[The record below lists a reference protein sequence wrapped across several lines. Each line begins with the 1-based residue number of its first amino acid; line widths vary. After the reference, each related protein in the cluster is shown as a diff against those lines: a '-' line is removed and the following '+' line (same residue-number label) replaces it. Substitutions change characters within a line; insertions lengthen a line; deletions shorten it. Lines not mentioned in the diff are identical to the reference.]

1 MLQTRESR
9 LVRTF
14 ITGALEMFIAGIALL
29 YGYTCNYES
38 KFGKLSCM
46 SFVGAIV
53 VSTGLLIWWLQKHG
67 IRYGVKHTILHVK
80 MYKSLKRALYESGM
94 YTERMI
100 LGKKC
105 AVLPEID
112 IFFEKDFK
120 SGKVT
125 LKNCI
130 KMDKKL
136 EDLPISSALLKEYVL
151 VAAYISD
158 DCNIYNYEFET
169 NKIEQ
174 VVFNTFQ
181 EFKDYNQKIG
191 EYEMFL
197 DNRHKVNIIHAL
209 IVGQTGSG
217 KSYCIYNLILQM
229 LVKETPYELYLVDPK
244 FSGVYA
250 LGYKINKCNVS
261 SNIDDTILLLKNFE
275 AKMEERKKEYAEKL
289 LDKLD
294 SDYRDFNL
302 TPVFLIIDE
311 YSAFRASLARYDKK
325 TRDFVDEVIGNVI
338 REGRQIGCFCIIAQQ
353 QSNATNL
360 PTELRENLPL
370 KLIMG
375 QAERQTYMTAL
386 GIYPDIARRKFLT
399 GQGIMTYPQ
408 IASVENPVVV
418 YIPKLNFQIF
428 DAVELLTSRKNGQGG
443 RDGGM

>member
-14 ITGALEMFIAGIALL
+14 ITVALEMFIAGIALL

-38 KFGKLSCM
+38 KFGKLSCI
-46 SFVGAIV
+46 SFGGAIV
-53 VSTGLLIWWLQKHG
+53 VSTSLLIWWLQKHG
-67 IRYGVKHTILHVK
+67 IRYGFKHTILHIK
-80 MYKSLKRALYESGM
+80 MYKSLKQALYESAM
-94 YTERMI
+94 YTERMV

-112 IFFEKDFK
+112 IFFEKDLK
-120 SGKVT
+120 SGKVR
-125 LKNCI
+125 LRNCI

-151 VAAYISD
+151 TAAYISD
-158 DCNIYNYEFET
+158 DCNTYNYEFET

-174 VVFNTFQ
+174 VVFNTFN
-181 EFKDYNQKIG
+181 EFEDYNRKIG
-191 EYEMFL
+191 EYEIFL
-197 DNRHKVNIIHAL
+197 DNRHKVDIIHAL

-229 LVKETPYELYLVDPK
+229 LAKEIPYELYLVDPK
-244 FSGVYA
+244 FSGVYV
-250 LGYKINKCNVS
+250 LGYKIDRTNVS
-261 SNIDDTILLLKNFE
+261 ANIEDTILLLKKFE
-275 AKMEERKKEYAEKL
+275 ARMDDRKREYADKL
-289 LDKLD
+289 LNKLD

-302 TPVFLIIDE
+302 TPIFLIIDE

-375 QAERQTYMTAL
+375 QAERQTYVTAL

-428 DAVELLTSRKNGQGG
+428 DAVEQLTSRKNDQGG
-443 RDGGM
+443 RDGVM